1 MLPEDKQQRIQ
12 NVLELLDDTAAVAL
26 ATVNATGAPHNTPVF
41 ATFDGDYNVVWAS
54 HPDSQH
60 SQNIA
65 RTGQVFITVF
75 DATCKHGNGL
85 YIEAEAQIIA
95 PEHPEF
101 AMVCKTFAQAK
112 TDFGATAPL
121 EQDFAEP
128 GGQRLYRATPKTMWI
143 NYTTKNERGV
153 VVRDQRFRV
162 TTDMLREA

>member
-12 NVLELLDDTAAVAL
+12 NVLELLEDTAAAAL
-26 ATVNATGAPHNTPVF
+26 ATVNATGTPHNTPVF
-41 ATFDGDYNVVWAS
+41 AAFDAEYNVIWAS
-54 HPDSQH
+54 HPSSQH

-65 RTGQVFITVF
+65 RVPHVFITVF

-85 YIEAEAQIIA
+85 YIEAEAEIIT

-101 AMVCKTFAQAK
+101 AAVCKTFAQAK
-112 TDFGATAPL
+112 TDFGAPGPL

-153 VVRDQRFRV
+153 VVLDQRFRV
-162 TTDMLREA
+162 TTDMLHEA

>member
-12 NVLELLDDTAAVAL
+12 NVLDLLDDTAAAAL
-26 ATVNATGAPHNTPVF
+26 ATVNANGAPHNTPVF
-41 ATFDGDYNVVWAS
+41 AAFDPDYKVIWAS
-54 HPDSQH
+54 HSSSQH
-60 SQNIA
+60 SQNIE
-65 RTGQVFITVF
+65 RTGKVFIAVF

-85 YIEAEAQIIA
+85 YIEAEAEIIA

-101 AMVCKTFAQAK
+101 AMVCKTFVQAK
-112 TDFGATAPL
+112 TDFGATTPL